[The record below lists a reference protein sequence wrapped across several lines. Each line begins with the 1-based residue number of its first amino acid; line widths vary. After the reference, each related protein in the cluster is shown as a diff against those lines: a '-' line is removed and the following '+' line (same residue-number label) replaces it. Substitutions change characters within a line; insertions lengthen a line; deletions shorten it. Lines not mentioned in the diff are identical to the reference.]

1 MEASAVKTEDKP
13 VMVPGQEI
21 ERKTQDQACQVD
33 GILGKSLVSSTID
46 NTAKGFTLSTML

>member
-33 GILGKSLVSSTID
+33 GILGKSFVSSTID